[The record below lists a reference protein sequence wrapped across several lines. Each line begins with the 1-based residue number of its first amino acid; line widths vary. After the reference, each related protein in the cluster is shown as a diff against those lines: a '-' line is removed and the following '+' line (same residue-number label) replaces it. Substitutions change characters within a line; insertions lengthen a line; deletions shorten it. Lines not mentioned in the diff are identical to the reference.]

1 MNKEEK
7 RILHGLYYHRE
18 MIGEEMM
25 FTASEINWLK
35 KTPIPKGRK
44 WKGEDGRLKSIEI
57 PNENY
62 LASISATSAAAT
74 RPLAYLQEKG
84 YITYKKEAHYFRIAV
99 TVAGAD
105 LARELNTFWGRKN
118 ITYKEH
124 KDGVLWFLALGLLS
138 LIVAFLKMCHPYL
151 QTKP

>member
-7 RILHGLYYHRE
+7 RILHGLYFHRE
-18 MIGEEMM
+18 MIGENMM

-35 KTPIPKGRK
+35 NTSIPNGRK
-44 WKGEDGRLKSIEI
+44 WKGEDGKLKSIEI

-62 LASISATSAAAT
+62 LASIGATSAAAK

-84 YITYKKEAHYFRIAV
+84 YIIYKNEGQYFRIAV
-99 TVAGAD
+99 TATGAD
-105 LARELNTFWGRKN
+105 LARELNSFWGRKN
-118 ITYKEH
+118 ILYKEH

-138 LIVAFLKMCHPYL
+138 LLVAYLKKYIPNLHI
-151 QTKP
+151 KP